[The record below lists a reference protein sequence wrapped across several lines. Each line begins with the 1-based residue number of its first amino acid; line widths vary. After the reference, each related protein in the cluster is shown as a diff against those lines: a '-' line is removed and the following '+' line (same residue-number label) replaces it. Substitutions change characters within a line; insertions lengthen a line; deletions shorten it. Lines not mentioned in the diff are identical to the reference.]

1 MQDHNDADQRF
12 AGVVS
17 ILSREE
23 SSRKK
28 DKKLNVKKAETQG
41 VWDGRSSQWSTF
53 SASTRNSERLS
64 QFGETAKLAQKY
76 EMWLKMQNE
85 KDSKEE
91 TKRGAD
97 GPAES

>member
-1 MQDHNDADQRF
+1 MQNHNTANPMF

-41 VWDGRSSQWSTF
+41 V
-53 SASTRNSERLS
+53 
-64 QFGETAKLAQKY
+64 
-76 EMWLKMQNE
+76 
-85 KDSKEE
+85 
-91 TKRGAD
+91 
-97 GPAES
+97 